1 MPAEFDLYMK
11 SKDIYTAKNGEAQQ
25 YYVFYMELK
34 NRIPAIVGLLGGKAL
49 TPENV
54 KAIVPKDGLEANYV
68 SILDNMT
75 KDGDLCR

>member
-34 NRIPAIVGLLGGKAL
+34 TEFLQLSDYWEESFNTGKCEGYC
-49 TPENV
+49 T
-54 KAIVPKDGLEANYV
+54 
-68 SILDNMT
+68 
-75 KDGDLCR
+75 